1 MVALVED
8 ATAMAIGMFISIA
21 VSLFLCVLSVALISW
36 SALRQVQYTIKLMSI
51 DKVMI
56 ITLFGTIS
64 RAIKGYKNNL
74 GQSKPIDDKPL
85 FVND

>member
-56 ITLFGTIS
+56 ITLRLAPS
-64 RAIKGYKNNL
+64 L
-74 GQSKPIDDKPL
+74 EQ
-85 FVND
+85 